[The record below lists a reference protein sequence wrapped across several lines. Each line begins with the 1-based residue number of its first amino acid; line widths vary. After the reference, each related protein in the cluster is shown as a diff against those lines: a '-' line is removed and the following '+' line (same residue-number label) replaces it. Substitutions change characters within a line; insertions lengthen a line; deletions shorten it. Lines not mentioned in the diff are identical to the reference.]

1 MVLKWTCSPTSVC
14 WLQPPNS
21 CTCWICLIWFSEG
34 LGGKGP
40 TVSFVQLSTS
50 LCSSS
55 VNVLFLRGLW
65 SVKKMRGYI
74 IPLIT
79 EWCVIL
85 IDEGENIPLLA
96 GSEVWCSGLQY
107 RGSLLCSPP
116 EKQLDCWIPRR
127 CRKQLPRVQAI
138 KQKRVREREL
148 IKSLTR
154 VSDSVVIYVR
164 MRPRPELDFGWP
176 GPTRRKGWWRRGKR
190 RGSGQGGRQTLPL
203 VFEGTE
209 LSVQL
214 LQLSVLLGL
223 KGYHLFDV
231 PIEQETE
238 IRESVE
244 KELRLS
250 GIMNRDEN

>member
-1 MVLKWTCSPTSVC
+1 M
-14 WLQPPNS
+14 
-21 CTCWICLIWFSEG
+21 
-34 LGGKGP
+34 
-40 TVSFVQLSTS
+40 
-50 LCSSS
+50 
-55 VNVLFLRGLW
+55 
-65 SVKKMRGYI
+65 
-74 IPLIT
+74 
-79 EWCVIL
+79 
-85 IDEGENIPLLA
+85 
-96 GSEVWCSGLQY
+96 
-107 RGSLLCSPP
+107 
-116 EKQLDCWIPRR
+116 
-127 CRKQLPRVQAI
+127 
-138 KQKRVREREL
+138 
-148 IKSLTR
+148 
-154 VSDSVVIYVR
+154 SDSVVIYVR

-176 GPTRRKGWWRRGKR
+176 GPTRRKGWRRRGKR

-250 GIMNRDEN
+250 GIMNLDEN